1 MVEPLSTG
9 LEKYESRKKNP
20 ELPLII
26 QGGMGVW
33 ISSSHLARTVAQ
45 TSEEIGI
52 PMLGVTSLTGIGI
65 IFSHR
70 LQDGDEAALELLNQF
85 PIPEIRDQ
93 VLREWGAD
101 VVKPA
106 GYRYKPTP
114 RLSDFSHPNK
124 ERRNSAIYLTLVAS
138 NAAVWEA
145 KQGHSGKIGLNLL
158 EKIQIPHLV
167 ELYGAMLAGVDD
179 VIMGAG
185 IPLQIPGI
193 LDSFSENRPASYKL
207 DVAKATRE
215 YRMGFDPAEFIP
227 PSYLKELK
235 RPDFLA
241 VVSYNLVAKLLATK
255 ASGYVNGFII
265 EGHTAG
271 GHNANPRGKLI
282 RDEAGEPIYGEKDK
296 IDLDQIKELGRP
308 FWLAGSY
315 ASPQKL
321 QEALR
326 LGAVGV
332 QVGTIF
338 ECSDESGL
346 REKDKAS
353 LKKAAFNGTLQVK
366 AASTSPTGFL
376 FQEALLAGTIADP
389 AVYEKRPR
397 NCSIGY
403 LVTPYEI
410 SPGTLGHRC
419 ASEPIKA
426 YVAKGGDA
434 KDAEGMHCICNGLI
448 AGSGFGLAADYG
460 RKEEPSV
467 VTAGKDFSFIP
478 HLLKHEDDSYTVKD
492 AALYML
498 QDFLPTPNF

>member
-1 MVEPLSTG
+1 MVEPLSAG

-20 ELPLII
+20 RLPLII

-33 ISSSHLARTVAQ
+33 ISSSHLARTVAK
-45 TSEEIGI
+45 TSEEIGV
-52 PMLGVTSLTGIGI
+52 PMLGVTSLTGVGI

-70 LQDGDEAALELLNQF
+70 LQDGDEAALESLNHF
-85 PIPEIRDQ
+85 PVPEIRDQ
-93 VLREWGAD
+93 VLREWGVG

-114 RLSDFSHPNK
+114 RLPDFSHPNK
-124 ERRNSAIYLTLVAS
+124 DRRNSAAYLTLVAS
-138 NAAVWEA
+138 HAAVWEA
-145 KQGHSGKIGLNLL
+145 KQGHSGEIGLNVL
-158 EKIQIPHLV
+158 EKIQIPHLW
-167 ELYGAMLAGVDD
+167 ELYGAMLAGVDY

-193 LDSFSENRPASYKL
+193 LDSFSQNKPSSYKL

-215 YRMGFDPAEFIP
+215 YRMEFDPAEFMP
-227 PSYLKELK
+227 SSYLRELK

-241 VVSYNLVAKLLATK
+241 VISYNLVAKLLTTK

-282 RDEAGEPIYGEKDK
+282 RDKDGEPIYSEKDQ
-296 IDLDQIKELGRP
+296 INLDQIKELGRP

-321 QEALR
+321 QEALEV
-326 LGAVGV
+326 GAIGV

-346 REKDKAS
+346 REKDKSA
-353 LKKAAFNGTLQVK
+353 LKRAAFNGALQVS
-366 AASTSPTGFL
+366 ATYTSPTGYL
-376 FQEALLAGTIADP
+376 FQEALLKGTIADP
-389 AVYEKRPR
+389 TTYAARTR

-410 SPGTLGHRC
+410 SPGNLGHRC
-419 ASEPIKA
+419 SSEPIKA
-426 YVAKGGDA
+426 YIAKGGDEE
-434 KDAEGMHCICNGLI
+434 DTEGKHCICNGLI

-478 HLLKHEDDSYTVKD
+478 HLMEHEDDSYTVKD

-498 QDFLPTPNF
+498 QEISPNF